1 MTPTPASP
9 TEVVARHLAATTTLT
24 SEQALELAEH
34 AEGVGCPPEL
44 IADLVSAFG
53 AMTKAVLD
61 AVQAFGAALAA
72 IDLTPPSRQAPFYVR
87 PQFASAYRPKAR
99 RASRRNR

>member
-1 MTPTPASP
+1 MTPPPATP
-9 TEVVARHLAATTTLT
+9 TEAVAHDLAATTTLT

-34 AEGVGCPPEL
+34 AEVIGCPPEL

-53 AMTKAVLD
+53 AMTQA
-61 AVQAFGAALAA
+61 AINAFQAFSAALAA
-72 IDLTPPSRQAPFYVR
+72 IDLAPPSRQAPFYVR

-99 RASRRNR
+99 RASRRHR

>member
-1 MTPTPASP
+1 MTPPPASP
-9 TEVVARHLAATTTLT
+9 AEAAAHDLAATTTLT
-24 SEQALELAEH
+24 SEQALALAEC
-34 AEGVGCPPEL
+34 AEVIGFPPEL

-53 AMTKAVLD
+53 AMTKVAID
-61 AVQAFGAALAA
+61 ALQAFGAALAA
-72 IDLTPPSRQAPFYVR
+72 IELTPPSRQAPFYVR